1 MSSPPLT
8 RYELEVMEILWDR
21 GLASV
26 RDVHEA
32 LLESRRPAYTTI
44 ATIVSR
50 LEDKGAV
57 RRADRV
63 GTALVFE
70 PVLSRKASLR
80 RLVDDF
86 LEIFQ
91 GSPQPLLQHLVE
103 SGKVSLADL
112 QALEQA
118 AREAEP
124 QDEET
129 TP

>member
-1 MSSPPLT
+1 VTTQPLT

-21 GLASV
+21 GSASV

-32 LLESRRPAYTTI
+32 LQESRRPAYTTI

-50 LEDKGAV
+50 LEEKGVV
-57 RRADRV
+57 RRSDRV
-63 GTALVFE
+63 GNALVFE
-70 PVLSRKASLR
+70 PLLTRRASLR

-86 LEIFQ
+86 LDIFQ

-118 AREAEP
+118 AREAEHT
-124 QDEET
+124 DEET